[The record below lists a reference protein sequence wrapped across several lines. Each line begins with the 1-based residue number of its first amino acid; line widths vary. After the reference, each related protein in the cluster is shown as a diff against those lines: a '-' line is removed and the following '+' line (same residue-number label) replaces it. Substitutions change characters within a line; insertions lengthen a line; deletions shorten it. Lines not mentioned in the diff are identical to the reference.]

1 MRHPPATYSS
11 AATTSMGGGSMT
23 EGHCTAAIP
32 SSSDPSRQ
40 PRAAPPLSPP
50 AAQGLRRRYPFPPSR
65 TCARL
70 RLERLELELQAGL
83 DLKLVLK
90 LPAGLL
96 LCKLLLLRP

>member
-1 MRHPPATYSS
+1 MHHPPATYSS
-11 AATTSMGGGSMT
+11 VATTSMGGDSRA
-23 EGHCTAAIP
+23 EGRCTAAIP
-32 SSSDPSRQ
+32 SRGDPSCQ
-40 PRAAPPLSPP
+40 PRVAPPLSPP
-50 AAQGLRRRYPFPPSR
+50 AALGLRRRYPFPPPG

-70 RLERLELELQAGL
+70 RFERLELELPVGL